1 MRAPVKAVGSL
12 ARGLRL
18 LSVFG
23 VDVKELGLSELSKRT
38 ELDKATTH
46 RLARTLTERGYLR
59 QDPETKRYRLGV
71 GVLDLGFAY
80 LASVDVRELA
90 LPHMQALARDF
101 DGSVS
106 LSILDGTDVVY
117 IERLRPKPFQVGVE
131 VHIGTR
137 SPAYCTAMG
146 KALLACLPP
155 RERER
160 LLDRIT
166 LERMTPRTITD
177 RRVLARQLDEIPRRG
192 FAVNDEE
199 HAVGL
204 RSVAA
209 PIRDRTGAGVAALN
223 VAVSSLVARQEL
235 ESRIAP
241 RVVDAAAAV
250 STELGWT
257 AARQQAGRTA

>member
-1 MRAPVKAVGSL
+1 MLRPVKAVGSL

-18 LSVFG
+18 LSIFD
-23 VDVKELGLSELSKRT
+23 VDVKELGLSDLAKRAG
-38 ELDKATTH
+38 LDKATTH
-46 RLARTLTERGYLR
+46 RLARTLTELGCLQ
-59 QDPETKRYRLGV
+59 QDLETKRYRLGV
-71 GVLDLGFAY
+71 SVLDLGFAY

-106 LSILDGTDVVY
+106 LSILDGDEIVY
-117 IERLRPKPFQVGVE
+117 IERMRPKPFQVGVE

-160 LLDRIT
+160 RLARIP
-166 LERMTPRTITD
+166 LERLTARTVTD
-177 RRVLARQLDEIPRRG
+177 ARALARQLNEILRRG

-209 PIRDRTGAGVAALN
+209 PIRDRSGGGVAALN
-223 VAVSSLVARQEL
+223 VAVSSVVSRQEL

-250 STELGWT
+250 SAQLGRT
-257 AARQQAGRTA
+257 AARPQAGKTA